1 MPATSQTTPL
11 MGTLVHMLSRNGA
24 DEKRVRNLLHVALK
38 ALNIRPRNYPRSIF
52 GPEET
57 WLHPTSPF
65 SEFTLLDPRRP
76 GRALQ
81 YVLDTSIPSL
91 PTEAPAFL
99 PEFVESLFFHPTRI
113 IRWGKTNS
121 GFPEE
126 AWFFINGI
134 MTNPDIAKLNARCI
148 GHLFGRPL
156 TIIQNSTNG
165 LLVDLVQCAIG
176 KEWDVMT
183 EPVLHALPAILEALR
198 DPKKSKVVV
207 IAHSQGTIITGDV
220 LDILKDLVKKG
231 STGIPR
237 QLWSSATF
245 RYDGA
250 VQARREEAASRKG
263 QRRAISSSLGLT
275 PFESLDPLTVEELSK
290 LEIYAFAN
298 CSSRMSYFQGEI
310 PLIESFGNGKD
321 IVARLGM
328 LSSDKTIKIDG
339 PRWERKQAW
348 GHLLNEHYLIPM
360 IQALGCQAPIPP
372 SGSAPFVPYRPGP
385 EHPRRPLLYRYLA
398 GRTASTRSRQGS
410 VKGPGG
416 SRGEP

>member
-1 MPATSQTTPL
+1 MPAISQTTSL
-11 MGTLVHMLSRNGA
+11 KGTLVRLLARNRNDQA
-24 DEKRVRNLLHVALK
+24 RVRHLVRVALK
-38 ALNIRPRNYPRSIF
+38 ALDIRPRNYPWSIF

-91 PTEAPAFL
+91 PIEAPAFL
-99 PEFVESLFFHPTRI
+99 PEFVETLFFHPTRI

-121 GFPEE
+121 GFPDE

-134 MTNPDIAKLNARCI
+134 MTNPDIAKLNARCL

-220 LDILKDLVKKG
+220 LDVLKDHVNKV
-231 STGIPR
+231 PR
-237 QLWSSATF
+237 PMWSSATA
-245 RYDGA
+245 RYDDAVGA
-250 VQARREEAASRKG
+250 FQARQKDAGAAHRPRKALS
-263 QRRAISSSLGLT
+263 QGLT
-275 PFESLDPLTVEELSK
+275 PFESLPPLALDQLAK

-298 CSSRMSYFQGEI
+298 CSSRMTRHPRGI
-310 PLIESFGNGKD
+310 PLIESFGNSKD

-328 LSSDKTIKIDG
+328 FSGDTAIKIDG
-339 PRWERKQAW
+339 PKWERKQAW
-348 GHLLNEHYLIPM
+348 GHLLNEHYLVPM
-360 IQALGCQAPIPP
+360 IQAVESEAPGPA
-372 SGSAPFVPYRPGP
+372 SGAAPFVPYRPGP
-385 EHPRRPLLYRYLA
+385 EHPDRPLLYRYVA
-398 GRTASTRSRQGS
+398 GRSASNRARRGS
-410 VKGPGG
+410 VKAPGRR
-416 SRGEP
+416 SSQP